1 MGLYPI
7 TINTAPQTEPHIYA
21 QDDASIYQSIF
32 GDDCVFDIGSK
43 FKAQTLSSNKIRL
56 SDGVMQ
62 IGGHIA
68 RIKYGDYEDVT
79 ITNGVSG
86 KKRVTIIAGR
96 FQTTGT
102 IDDMTLVTKDGVAG
116 DTYVDPEINEGDL
129 YQGAS
134 IREMPLYRVKLDGIN
149 IVSVEPMFY
158 VRSREQYDVGDL
170 YLTTN
175 KANPASKFG
184 GTWELFGEGR
194 TLVCVDESQSEFN
207 TVKKTGGEKMHTHD
221 AGTISA
227 LIGAYDGDVAKLGY
241 VASPK
246 AKDVGFNYGFKGL
259 NTDQNISSNRVNHST
274 PTAGNTGSTSTLQ
287 PYITCYI
294 WIRTA

>member
-116 DTYVDPEINEGDL
+116 DTYVDPAINEGDL

-149 IVSVEPMFY
+149 IVAVEPMFTL
-158 VRSREQYDVGDL
+158 RKNLKGMAGT
-170 YLTTN
+170 LTTYPSGN
-175 KANPASKFG
+175 VSQVLELENGYIKIMGKTHSTDMTEDKTSAGFIKDIDLSSYNINLDSRAVLLSTTQYVG
-184 GTWELFGEGR
+184 GHNTTGIAILGE
-194 TLVCVDESQSEFN
+194 N
-207 TVKKTGGEKMHTHD
+207 TIRVL
-221 AGTISA
+221 S
-227 LIGAYDGDVAKLGY
+227 
-241 VASPK
+241 K
-246 AKDVGFNYGFKGL
+246 AKVDTLY
-259 NTDQNISSNRVNHST
+259 VNWSVE
-274 PTAGNTGSTSTLQ
+274 GQKKVN
-287 PYITCYI
+287 
-294 WIRTA
+294 

>member
-116 DTYVDPEINEGDL
+116 DTYVDPAINEGDL

-134 IREMPLYRVKLDGIN
+134 IREMLLYRVKLNGIN
-149 IVSVEPMFY
+149 IEAVEQMFRLRKTINALQNLLEIATPIINDTAIVNFKGNSEAIINVSLPSGYLVPIC
-158 VRSREQYDVGDL
+158 SNGD
-170 YLTTN
+170 
-175 KANPASKFG
+175 PAAYPAF
-184 GTWELFGEGR
+184 
-194 TLVCVDESQSEFN
+194 
-207 TVKKTGGEKMHTHD
+207 
-221 AGTISA
+221 I
-227 LIGAYDGDVAKLGY
+227 IGAHVMPGNKQIKFKADTNIPGDFRINYAVFKL
-241 VASPK
+241 
-246 AKDVGFNYGFKGL
+246 F
-259 NTDQNISSNRVNHST
+259 
-274 PTAGNTGSTSTLQ
+274 
-287 PYITCYI
+287 
-294 WIRTA
+294 